1 MEKMELRQKKREV
14 ADIWQSEF
22 YSLCSPFS
30 EDITRQLLDLC
41 DRVEDLPVRKADGVG
56 KNNILVSHQ
65 TMAHLSTDDQSAL
78 AASIRRVF
86 VNEGIKIPK
95 GMCNVKKNDGNP
107 YTTSRTTTF
116 ADIYAASADTPLIV
130 CCCAKFQK
138 LLQFPKILPTKQT
151 PTDVLSFGST
161 YSSLHTDI
169 GGTSRDQVIVN
180 SDSYKIHIIA
190 KLRSQKYQAFMKE
203 QIASWTR
210 TDRSVDI
217 VAEIKWIID
226 NKHDFKFLF
235 QAPFEQIQH
244 CGANYHCVPTL
255 TMEKQGITL
264 SLGYREG
271 HFDGASNYLK
281 ADPVKGYQKGAVIV
295 PVETEQEEKVRNLCN
310 LFVVLIYANISL
322 FLYFS

>member
-1 MEKMELRQKKREV
+1 MEKMELRQKKRKV
-14 ADIWQSEF
+14 ADIDMWQLDF
-22 YSLCSPFS
+22 YSLCSPFP

-41 DRVEDLPVRKADGVG
+41 DRVDNLSVQKADGVG
-56 KNNILVSHQ
+56 KNHILVSHQ

-78 AASIRRVF
+78 AASMCRVF
-86 VNEGIKIPK
+86 VNKSIKIPN
-95 GMCNVKKNDGNP
+95 GMCNVKKNDGTP
-107 YTTSRTTTF
+107 YTTTRTTTF
-116 ADIYAASADTPLIV
+116 ADIYAASAETPLIV
-130 CCCAKFQK
+130 CCCEKFQK
-138 LLQFPKILPTKQT
+138 LLQFPKILPTNQT

-169 GGTSRDQVIVN
+169 GGTSRDQVIAN

-190 KLRSQKYQAFMKE
+190 KLRSLKFQALMKE
-203 QIASWTR
+203 QIATWTR
-210 TDRSVDI
+210 TDGSVDI
-217 VAEIKWIID
+217 VAEIKWIIE
-226 NKHDFKFLF
+226 NNHDFKFLF

-271 HFDGASNYLK
+271 HYDGASNYLK

-295 PVETEQEEKVRNLCN
+295 PVETEQEEKV
-310 LFVVLIYANISL
+310 
-322 FLYFS
+322 